1 LGKKPALI
9 VLAIFMLPLIV
20 GVIVTLAIFFF
31 G

>member
-1 LGKKPALI
+1 LGKKAALI

-20 GVIVTLAIFFF
+20 GVIATSAIFFF